1 MKAKKV
7 FSFVILNV
15 KLRFEACDVTLAHCD
30 DTVYFE
36 AECD

>member
-1 MKAKKV
+1 MKEKV

-15 KLRFEACDVTLAHCD
+15 KLRFEACDVTPAHCD
-30 DTVYFE
+30 DILRFE